1 MVYCVTI
8 MYLDSSTIRRNGKSY
23 TRHLLR
29 ECFREGGAIK
39 HRTIANVS
47 GCSAEEIEAIR
58 LALRHKRD
66 LASLT
71 SARAAVAL
79 KQGPSCG
86 AVLTLV
92 ALAKELGLA
101 QALGATQQGKLAL
114 WQVIA
119 RVIDQGSR
127 LSAVRLAGV
136 HAAAEVLG
144 LDGFNEDDLYAN
156 LDWLAERQR
165 RIEDRLFAGLGEAG
179 SGLYLYDVTSSY
191 LEGEHNELAAFGYNR
206 DGKRGKRQIVIGLLC
221 TGTGVP
227 ISIAVFTGN
236 TQDPKT
242 VASQVRKVA
251 ERFGGGRLTLV
262 GDRGMIRGPQI
273 AALPEGFGYITAI
286 TKPQI
291 ETLLG
296 GGLLQMSLF
305 DDTVSEVLAPKG
317 VRYVLRRNPV
327 RAHELAA
334 CRADKLES
342 LRRTAAAATVYLAT
356 HRRARLEVQQRRL
369 EARAVTLKIDAWV
382 QVVAAGR
389 ELTIVPDEAMR
400 AEVAKLDGCYAITTN
415 LSPAEASAQ
424 TVHDRYRDLALVE
437 QGFRTSKTVEL
448 EMRPIY
454 VRLASRT
461 RGHVLVVMLAYRLV
475 QELAHRWTHLNLTV
489 QEGLDQ
495 LATLTTQRATVHG
508 TPAYQTIPQPTP
520 AIRELLATARVTLP
534 AALPNPAVK
543 VTTKTKLPHSRRSR

>member
-79 KQGPSCG
+79 EQGPSCG

-191 LEGEHNELAAFGYNR
+191 LEGEHNELAAFGYYSS
-206 DGKRGKRQIVIGLLC
+206 GSVVVVHSGH
-221 TGTGVP
+221 
-227 ISIAVFTGN
+227 
-236 TQDPKT
+236 
-242 VASQVRKVA
+242 
-251 ERFGGGRLTLV
+251 
-262 GDRGMIRGPQI
+262 
-273 AALPEGFGYITAI
+273 AA
-286 TKPQI
+286 
-291 ETLLG
+291 
-296 GGLLQMSLF
+296 
-305 DDTVSEVLAPKG
+305 
-317 VRYVLRRNPV
+317 
-327 RAHELAA
+327 
-334 CRADKLES
+334 
-342 LRRTAAAATVYLAT
+342 
-356 HRRARLEVQQRRL
+356 
-369 EARAVTLKIDAWV
+369 
-382 QVVAAGR
+382 
-389 ELTIVPDEAMR
+389 
-400 AEVAKLDGCYAITTN
+400 
-415 LSPAEASAQ
+415 
-424 TVHDRYRDLALVE
+424 
-437 QGFRTSKTVEL
+437 
-448 EMRPIY
+448 
-454 VRLASRT
+454 
-461 RGHVLVVMLAYRLV
+461 
-475 QELAHRWTHLNLTV
+475 
-489 QEGLDQ
+489 
-495 LATLTTQRATVHG
+495 
-508 TPAYQTIPQPTP
+508 
-520 AIRELLATARVTLP
+520 
-534 AALPNPAVK
+534 
-543 VTTKTKLPHSRRSR
+543 